1 MLEEV
6 LTSFRRIAVFVLAVG
21 LVAGAW
27 KPCAGWAPT
36 PKARMSCCE
45 RTPMC
50 PMHKRAGHG
59 PRVAASQSDADACCA
74 AAERRDT
81 SQPSVSLAVLA
92 PTPVPVLAVFQE
104 LPSASTLWIDSHR
117 PPPHP
122 ASRQL
127 PRHLLLSVF
136 LI

>member
-1 MLEEV
+1 MLTAV
-6 LTSFRRIAVFVLAVG
+6 LTSFRRIAVFVLTVG

-27 KPCAGWAPT
+27 KPCAGWAAT
-36 PKARMSCCE
+36 PEARMSCCE

-50 PMHKRAGHG
+50 PMHARAGHG
-59 PRVAASQSDADACCA
+59 PRVAVGQSDADTCCA

-81 SQPSVSLAVLA
+81 PQPSAPAAVLA
-92 PTPVPVLAVFQE
+92 PVPMPVLAVFVE
-104 LPSASTLWIDSHR
+104 LPSASTLWVDSRR
-117 PPPHP
+117 PPPLL